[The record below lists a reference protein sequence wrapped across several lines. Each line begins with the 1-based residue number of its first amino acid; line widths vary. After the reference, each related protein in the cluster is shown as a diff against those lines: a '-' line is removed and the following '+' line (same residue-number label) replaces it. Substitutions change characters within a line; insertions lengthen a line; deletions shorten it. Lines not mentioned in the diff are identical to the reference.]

1 MNALAHAAHLIAAV
15 VWIGGM
21 FFAYCVLRPS
31 VANYEPARRLVL
43 WQGVFKKFFPW
54 VMMCIVVLL
63 ISGYTM
69 AYMMFGGLSDAPF
82 YVHLMQLIG
91 WAMILLFF
99 SMLVRPYQQFK
110 KAVVAENWPQAGKS
124 LNQVRL
130 IVLVNLVL
138 GLVILVAVAGGRF
151 VA

>member
-21 FFAYCVLRPS
+21 FFAYCILRPT

-43 WQGVFKKFFPW
+43 WQAAFKKFFPW
-54 VMMCIVVLL
+54 VMMCILVLL
-63 ISGYTM
+63 VSGYAM
-69 AYMMFGGLSDAPF
+69 AYMMYGGLKAAPF

-99 SMLVRPYQQFK
+99 SMMVRPYQQFK
-110 KAVVAENWPQAGKS
+110 KFVVAENWPNAGKA

-130 IVLVNLVL
+130 IVLVNMVL
-138 GLVILVAVAGGRF
+138 GFCILIAVAVGRF
-151 VA
+151 L